1 MALIKCTE
9 CGREISDKAI
19 CCPGCGCPAS
29 EFSNITSSNAPR
41 EITDNKSALSISNEL
56 LNELYDSEN
65 GKKILIIKKLHE
77 LTGHDLNIIK
87 EKVDQYFKECFPEKQ
102 LHYTPQ
108 QDLSMSEQQSIPVT
122 SHEFHGIYRYGIL
135 GGRTEVHCPRCGSE
149 DCSHYQEQK
158 IKPEKTKTRYTV
170 NINPLRP
177 FTLVNKKEK
186 IIRKER
192 VTTEKKIICNKC
204 GYIFL

>member
-1 MALIKCTE
+1 MALIQCPE
-9 CGREISDKAI
+9 CGKEISDKAI

-65 GKKILIIKKLHE
+65 GKKFLIIKKLHE

-87 EKVDQYFKECFPEKQ
+87 EKVDQYFKERFPEKQ

-108 QDLSMSEQQSIPVT
+108 QDLSMPEQQSIPVT
-122 SHEFHGIYRYGIL
+122 SHEFHGIYRSTFL
-135 GGRTEVHCPRCGSE
+135 GGLQEVYCPRCGSE

-158 IKPEKTKTRYTV
+158 IKPGKTKTRYTI
-170 NINPLRP
+170 NLNPLRP

-186 IIRKER
+186 VIRKEK
-192 VTTEKKIICNKC
+192 VITEKKIICNKC